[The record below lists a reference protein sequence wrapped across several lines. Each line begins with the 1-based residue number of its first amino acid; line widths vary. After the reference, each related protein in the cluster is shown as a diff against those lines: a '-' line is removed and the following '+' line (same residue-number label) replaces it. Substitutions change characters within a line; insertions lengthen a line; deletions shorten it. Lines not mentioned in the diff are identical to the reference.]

1 MKMKGRMNWM
11 NARKKGTAPSDTANI
26 VHKNVFHASR
36 EIIEQETNRF
46 LEKGGKIKLIV
57 EVEESPYL
65 YGHSSSCF
73 IED

>member
-1 MKMKGRMNWM
+1 MKMKGRMNWR

-26 VHKNVFHASR
+26 FPKKGYQVSR
-36 EIIEQETNRF
+36 EIIDQETNRF

-57 EVEESPYL
+57 KVEESPYL